1 LVTTWIGG
9 ALRRAVIGETPGMRP
24 VRVRALVVVMA
35 VAGVAAGVAGCG
47 GDDGGGSPP
56 PTTSAALAGL
66 PGGARDLRDVSGLT
80 LIDYSEDPGGEEFAV
95 KASPGRLLLVYF
107 GYLSCPDVC
116 PLTMADT
123 ANALHRMG
131 EQADRVEVAFV
142 TVDPDR
148 DTGDRLRSY
157 MEHFFPEGHRHGLR
171 PRGEEDLSKA
181 EYLFAMRYDIPPHE
195 PGEFYAVSHTGS
207 TYVVDDRGR
216 LVWEWPFGTTAE
228 QIAAVLGALLDE
240 PLPSPDT

>member
-1 LVTTWIGG
+1 M
-9 ALRRAVIGETPGMRP
+9 RRP
-24 VRVRALVVVMA
+24 VLRSLATVVA
-35 VAGVAAGVAGCG
+35 VAGLSVGAAGCG
-47 GDDGGGSPP
+47 GEVDDTGSAP
-56 PTTSAALAGL
+56 PTTSAALTTIAGS
-66 PGGARDLRDVSGLT
+66 ARDLRDVSGLT
-80 LIDYSEDPGGEEFAV
+80 LIDHSGDPGGEEFSLR
-95 KASPGRLLLVYF
+95 ASPGRLLLVYF

-123 ANALHRMG
+123 ANALHRLG
-131 EQADRVEVAFV
+131 DRADDVEVAFV
-142 TVDPDR
+142 TVDPER

-171 PRGEEDLSKA
+171 PRSEEDLSKA
-181 EYLFAMRYDIPPHE
+181 EYLFTMRYDIPPHE

-228 QIAAVLGALLDE
+228 EIATALEVLLDE
-240 PLPSPDT
+240 RPAAT